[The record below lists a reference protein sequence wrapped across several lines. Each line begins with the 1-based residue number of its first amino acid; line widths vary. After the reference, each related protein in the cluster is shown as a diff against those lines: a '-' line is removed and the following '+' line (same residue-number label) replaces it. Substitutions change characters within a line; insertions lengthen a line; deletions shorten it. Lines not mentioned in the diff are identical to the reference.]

1 MQKRKGNGASVDDI
15 VIHLLH
21 RVSQR
26 ADEFF
31 AEEAGEAGLTARQ
44 FAVLLSVARSD
55 DPFQTEIVESTGID
69 RSTVAEMVRRMVG
82 KRLLQRRRSRQDAR
96 AYVVRLTDR
105 GREVL
110 KSAEPKAL
118 QAGTAVLAR
127 LSGEQRRAFVEAL
140 KAVSSS

>member
-1 MQKRKGNGASVDDI
+1 MTMQKRKGNGASLDDV

-26 ADEFF
+26 ADEIF

-55 DPFQTEIVESTGID
+55 DPSQTEIVEITRID

-110 KSAEPKAL
+110 KRSE
-118 QAGTAVLAR
+118 
-127 LSGEQRRAFVEAL
+127 ERRVGKECRCRWSPYHC
-140 KAVSSS
+140 KKK